1 MFKNLK
7 IRWKIILSFIPIML
21 ISFMIMAVVIVVIIK
36 FNGDK
41 EIETFRSLEMSKL
54 KINLKN
60 YVDIAYETIDTNYKN
75 ANKKGQIEKRYGTR
89 LKNIIDLTEHII
101 KESKA
106 KVATGEISVE
116 EAKQIAASQ
125 IKSLRYDSGTGYIWI
140 NDTGRPY
147 PKMIMHP
154 TAPSL
159 DGQILDDPKYNCALG
174 KKQNL
179 FAAFVDVTEKSGEG
193 FVDYL
198 WPKPTKDGLTTEQ
211 PKLSYV
217 RLIKDWNWI
226 IGTGIYVDDAI
237 RDSVQR
243 VMNDIKKMR
252 YDQGVGYF
260 WINDTGRPF
269 PKMVMHPTVPSLDGK
284 ILDDPKY
291 DCALG
296 KKQNLFAAFVD
307 VTETSGEG
315 YVDYLWP
322 KPTKNGLTTE
332 QPKLSFV
339 KRYEPLDWIIGT
351 GVYIDDIDASIQ
363 AKTDTIN
370 SEITLMITVIVIVLL
385 IIVSLAII
393 SFWFISNGIT
403 GPIESS
409 SKVARKVTDGDLFV
423 EIEIRQNDEIGELLG
438 GMRDL
443 VRALRSKAEITEQI
457 SQGNLSIGNQMKQEM
472 GDKLEKDILG
482 KSILKMVQNLNN
494 SFRQVK
500 NAVFK
505 VTEIAEQVS
514 DSSQA
519 LSDGAVKQAASL
531 EEMSSSLTQLAST
544 ANSNVEKA
552 EQANRL
558 VDESSKASEVG
569 YAEMSKMVDAMSDIT
584 NASTDISKKIKVV
597 DEIAF
602 QTNLL
607 ALNAAVEA
615 ARAGRYGKG
624 FAVVAEEVRNLAN
637 KSAEAAKDINEM
649 IEGSIEKV
657 NYGNDVAA
665 KTAELL
671 NRTKEI
677 ILKVSELV
685 TEITAS
691 SKEQNQGID
700 EINKALEQVNDITQQ
715 NSASSEETAS
725 VAQELTAE
733 ASQLKAML
741 QRFQL
746 ADDDQNQPSTDS
758 AQHLV
763 AKSLPYAPQSE
774 PESNYLQH
782 SNRSSRK
789 GGNLSKTIVLDDKEF
804 GR

>member
-1 MFKNLK
+1 M
-7 IRWKIILSFIPIML
+7 
-21 ISFMIMAVVIVVIIK
+21 
-36 FNGDK
+36 
-41 EIETFRSLEMSKL
+41 
-54 KINLKN
+54 
-60 YVDIAYETIDTNYKN
+60 
-75 ANKKGQIEKRYGTR
+75 
-89 LKNIIDLTEHII
+89 
-101 KESKA
+101 
-106 KVATGEISVE
+106 
-116 EAKQIAASQ
+116 
-125 IKSLRYDSGTGYIWI
+125 
-140 NDTGRPY
+140 
-147 PKMIMHP
+147 
-154 TAPSL
+154 
-159 DGQILDDPKYNCALG
+159 
-174 KKQNL
+174 
-179 FAAFVDVTEKSGEG
+179 
-193 FVDYL
+193 
-198 WPKPTKDGLTTEQ
+198 
-211 PKLSYV
+211 
-217 RLIKDWNWI
+217 
-226 IGTGIYVDDAI
+226 
-237 RDSVQR
+237 
-243 VMNDIKKMR
+243 
-252 YDQGVGYF
+252 
-260 WINDTGRPF
+260 
-269 PKMVMHPTVPSLDGK
+269 
-284 ILDDPKY
+284 
-291 DCALG
+291 
-296 KKQNLFAAFVD
+296 
-307 VTETSGEG
+307 
-315 YVDYLWP
+315 
-322 KPTKNGLTTE
+322 
-332 QPKLSFV
+332 
-339 KRYEPLDWIIGT
+339 
-351 GVYIDDIDASIQ
+351 
-363 AKTDTIN
+363 
-370 SEITLMITVIVIVLL
+370 
-385 IIVSLAII
+385 
-393 SFWFISNGIT
+393 
-403 GPIESS
+403 
-409 SKVARKVTDGDLFV
+409 
-423 EIEIRQNDEIGELLG
+423 
-438 GMRDL
+438 